1 MMYEL
6 SSSVRNKQVCRAKQ
20 WLLGADQGQEYVKDE
35 LS

>member
-6 SSSVRNKQVCRAKQ
+6 SSSVRNEQVCRAKQ
-20 WLLGADQGQEYVKDE
+20 WLLDADQGQGCVKDE